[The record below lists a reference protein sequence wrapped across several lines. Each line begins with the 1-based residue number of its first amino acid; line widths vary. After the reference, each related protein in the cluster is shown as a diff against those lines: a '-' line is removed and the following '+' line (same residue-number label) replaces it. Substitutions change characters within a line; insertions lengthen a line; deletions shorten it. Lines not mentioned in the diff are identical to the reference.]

1 MFGSNDDKKAPAEA
15 GEKKG
20 LFGWLR
26 KKPQTPAAEPPPSEP
41 LEDSQPFADDPD
53 EQAREQLAEVE
64 AEQPEPIAEV
74 QVEPEVASQPE
85 PEPEPVAQG
94 DESMNVPEAPALAE
108 IAVEPAPVPVA
119 EEQPA
124 KLGFF
129 ARLKQGLSKTSA
141 SIGEGMASLF
151 LGKKAIDDDL
161 LDELETRLLTADV
174 GVEATTAIMQNL

>member
-41 LEDSQPFADDPD
+41 LEDSQPFADEPD

-85 PEPEPVAQG
+85 PETEPEPVAQI

-119 EEQPA
+119 E
-124 KLGFF
+124 
-129 ARLKQGLSKTSA
+129 
-141 SIGEGMASLF
+141 
-151 LGKKAIDDDL
+151 
-161 LDELETRLLTADV
+161 
-174 GVEATTAIMQNL
+174 